1 MLKVCITTVQTVNV
15 DFKMLAR
22 IYNIKYVYSV
32 RDTLLILRE
41 KQDTKLYGIIVM
53 YRLLWWLRQ

>member
-1 MLKVCITTVQTVNV
+1 MPT
-15 DFKMLAR
+15 R